1 MRIFLSVLVLIF
13 SFQSWTKADDIR
25 DFEIEGISI
34 GDSLF
39 DHFSDSEI
47 KDVLDNITY
56 YPNPKYGVILF
67 EKEYFEIY
75 EGVQIH
81 FQSKDKKIIVHGID
95 GNLYFENDMSKC
107 YEKKN
112 EIVNDLKIIFSDVD
126 IFNQKQNHSADKTG
140 NSKSDQ
146 TIFSLKNEEVIV
158 VSCTDW
164 SKALNAKGWTDELK
178 VSILSN
184 ALVEFINNEAYN

>member
-1 MRIFLSVLVLIF
+1 
-13 SFQSWTKADDIR
+13 
-25 DFEIEGISI
+25 
-34 GDSLF
+34 
-39 DHFSDSEI
+39 
-47 KDVLDNITY
+47 
-56 YPNPKYGVILF
+56 
-67 EKEYFEIY
+67 
-75 EGVQIH
+75 
-81 FQSKDKKIIVHGID
+81 
-95 GNLYFENDMSKC
+95 MSKC

-126 IFNQKQNHSADKTG
+126 IFNKKKNHSADKTG
-140 NSKSDQ
+140 NSKNDQ
-146 TIFSLKNEEVIV
+146 TIFSLKNEEVIS